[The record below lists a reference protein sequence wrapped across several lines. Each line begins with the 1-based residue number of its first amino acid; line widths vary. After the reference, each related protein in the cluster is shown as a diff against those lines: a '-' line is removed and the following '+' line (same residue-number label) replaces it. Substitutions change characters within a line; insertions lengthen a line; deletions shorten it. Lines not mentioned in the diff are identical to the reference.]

1 MNASVNQ
8 TTLLPCQADG
18 VPQPLVSWL
27 KDGVPLDPGSTRWV
41 LAREGLREGLRYLS
55 AGCKWKPTW
64 AVGAERTRV
73 FSEPKG
79 RFSGP
84 ENPCLS
90 VCVWF

>member
-18 VPQPLVSWL
+18 APRPLVNWL
-27 KDGVPLDPGSTRWV
+27 KDGVPLDPGSPRWV
-41 LAREGLREGLRYLS
+41 LAVGGLRKGLRYLS

-64 AVGAERTRV
+64 AVGAERTWV

-79 RFSGP
+79 RHAHW
-84 ENPCLS
+84 LKA
-90 VCVWF
+90 